1 MKKSL
6 MLILAVCL
14 FFVPI
19 GIKLAYDSEGKNST
33 TEGVETSPHPSASGE
48 TTGDPD
54 NAQSPEPSE
63 RPITPEPSVTPTPQE
78 EDTTFRI
85 MAVGDVFLGRGVE
98 YHLINNKKDFLYP
111 FERVWHILRQGDII
125 YGNLEAP
132 FTDSTHGLAGI
143 NEEGGKYCLKNK
155 PEAFEGVKYAGFN
168 LMSLANN
175 HILDYYEKGLY
186 DTIKLL
192 EENSIAYAGAGKNL
206 DEARKPAIIE
216 KKGVKVGML
225 SYTDMAEIQYKG
237 NPPLR
242 FIAGE
247 NKAGVAPRKF
257 EYIKEDVQKL
267 RDKVDI
273 LIVTLHWGVEYEYY
287 VLPEQVE
294 FAHKVMDLGVDII
307 IGSHPHRMKGIE
319 IYKGK
324 PIVYS
329 LGNFI
334 SDQNDPRNQE
344 GFILDF
350 EFEDKK
356 LKSLS
361 GIPFTILQK
370 TQVVPLEGEE
380 AKDLLETQLEWSEKL
395 SSECYIQ
402 DDRIVYELK

>member
-1 MKKSL
+1 MKKSI
-6 MLILAVCL
+6 MLILAICL

-19 GIKLAYDSEGKNST
+19 GIKLAYFSE
-33 TEGVETSPHPSASGE
+33 ETSSKPASVEATPHPSTSGE
-48 TTGDPD
+48 TEGDPED
-54 NAQSPEPSE
+54 TQPHEPSE
-63 RPITPEPSVTPTPQE
+63 QPTIPEPTVVPTPQE
-78 EDTTFRI
+78 EDTTLRI

-98 YHLINNKKDFLYP
+98 YHLTKNNKSFNYP
-111 FERVWHILRQGDII
+111 FEKVHDILKEGDII
-125 YGNLEAP
+125 YCNLEAP

-143 NEEGGKYCLKNK
+143 DEEGGKYCLKNK

-168 LMSLANN
+168 LVSLANN
-175 HILDYYEKGLY
+175 HILDYYERGLF
-186 DTIKLL
+186 DTIRLL
-192 EENSIAYAGAGKNL
+192 EENSIAYAGAGSDL

-225 SYTDMAEIQYKG
+225 SYTDMAEVLYKG

-242 FIAGE
+242 FVAGE
-247 NKAGVAPRKF
+247 DKAGVAPRKL
-257 EYIKEDVQKL
+257 EYIKEDIEKL

-294 FAHKVMDLGVDII
+294 FAHHVMDLGADII

-350 EFEDKK
+350 EFENKK

-361 GIPFTILQK
+361 GIPFTIFQK
-370 TQVVPLEGEE
+370 MQVVPLEGEE
-380 AKDLLETQLEWSEKL
+380 AQALLETQLEWSRKL
-395 SSECYIQ
+395 NSKCYIK
-402 DDRIVYELK
+402 DNRIVYELT